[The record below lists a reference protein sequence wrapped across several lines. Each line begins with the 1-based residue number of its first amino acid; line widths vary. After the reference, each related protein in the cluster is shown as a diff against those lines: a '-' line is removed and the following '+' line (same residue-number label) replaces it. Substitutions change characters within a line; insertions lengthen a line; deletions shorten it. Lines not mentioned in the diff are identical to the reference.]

1 MKPESKGLTA
11 ATKRKLLTR
20 VPIVLGA
27 FVIAYLGQL
36 FFQSTFVSLENRIVD
51 RLFMFRTDIRPA
63 TLSADLEIVHI
74 DSNFY
79 YSRSQHARVI
89 RNLDAAG
96 ISHQM
101 IDFVFADS
109 AKESEDQPLINA
121 TRQARNVYFGMTF
134 GALQEQTA
142 IKDGWPA
149 PGEDIRTGFDKWQ
162 VRTDGIASSLYA
174 GTLPSLTISA
184 LSAASSGLGFLNLI
198 PDPDG
203 ITRRFPLLVRYQNML
218 YPSLPLRVACEYLG
232 VDPQNIIVKAGH
244 SITLKEARSHSG
256 AAAKDII
263 IPIDDRGRMI
273 LNQTDLW
280 VKVPRY
286 SYSDIFLVSENST
299 RADQLKKQ
307 LSGKIAVLSEAVE
320 TPYQI
325 RSAEGL
331 KRVSSGAVHTIV
343 LIDILTGSFLRL
355 GSPLENMLIELGL
368 LAAVFLLALRFSS
381 PGLTLGSMGLAGAY
395 VSFAIFIF
403 VSSGTIFPFI
413 RPLVIIFTAAALL
426 SIRIAVEKAVLFT
439 QSERARRIAER
450 ELEIGRE
457 IQSSFFPTTLPKIDG
472 WELVTHFQAAR
483 HVSGDFYDVFTLGKQ
498 KRLGLVIADVCDK
511 GVGAALFMAL
521 FRSFIRVLSGEASNN
536 GHLDLGDPAAEPQ
549 DILQRTIRSINNY
562 ISITHGQ
569 AGMFATIFYAILDPQ
584 TGVLTYINGGHEPP
598 IITGPNGIKTTLTTT
613 GPAVGAN
620 PDQVYNIRT
629 TYLDPQDILLVYTDG
644 VVDALDKNG
653 AAFTKKSLLN
663 LIQTPPA
670 TAHDL
675 IDTIQT
681 GLNRHIVSGTQFDD
695 ITMLAIR
702 RTQ

>member
-1 MKPESKGLTA
+1 MKLKSKGLTA
-11 ATKRKLLTR
+11 ATRRKLLTR
-20 VPIVLGA
+20 VPMVLGA

-36 FFQSTFVSLENRIVD
+36 FFQSAFDTWEDRIVD
-51 RLFMFRTDIRPA
+51 RLFMLRNNIRPV
-63 TLSADLEIVHI
+63 TLSADLEIVHL

-89 RNLDAAG
+89 RNLNAAG
-96 ISHQM
+96 VSHQM

-109 AKESEDQPLINA
+109 AGKSEDQPLINA

-149 PGEDIRTGFDKWQ
+149 PGEDIRTGFGNWQ
-162 VRTDGIASSLYA
+162 VTTDGIMSSLYT
-174 GTLPSLTISA
+174 GTLPSLTIPA
-184 LSAASSGLGFLNLI
+184 LSAASSGLGFLNLM

-203 ITRRFPLLVRYQNML
+203 ITRRFPLLVRYQNTL
-218 YPSLPLRVACEYLG
+218 FPSLPLRVACGYLG
-232 VDPQNIIVKAGH
+232 VDPQNIIIKAGQ
-244 SITLKEARSHSG
+244 SITLKEARTHSG
-256 AAAKDII
+256 AAPRDII

-280 VKVPRY
+280 GKVPRY
-286 SYSDIFLVSENST
+286 SYSDIFLVSKNT
-299 RADQLKKQ
+299 ARADQLKIQ
-307 LSGKIAVLSEAVE
+307 LSGKIAILSEAVE

-325 RSAEGL
+325 RSADGL

-355 GSPLENMLIELGL
+355 GSQFENMLIELGL

-395 VSFAIFIF
+395 VSFAIFFF
-403 VSSGTIFPFI
+403 VSSGTIFSFI

-426 SIRIAVEKAVLFT
+426 SIRIAIEKAVLFT

-457 IQSSFFPTTLPKIDG
+457 IQSSFFPTRLPKIDR
-472 WELVTHFQAAR
+472 WELVAHFQAAR
-483 HVSGDFYDVFTLGKQ
+483 HVSGDFYDIFTLGEK
-498 KRLGLVIADVCDK
+498 KKLGIVIADVCDK

-521 FRSFIRVLSGEASNN
+521 FRSFIRVLSGEARNN
-536 GHLDLGDPAAEPQ
+536 GHLDIDNPNDEPHK
-549 DILQRTIRSINNY
+549 ILLRTIRSINSY
-562 ISITHGQ
+562 ISITHEQ

-584 TGVLTYINGGHEPP
+584 TGVMTYINGGHEPP
-598 IITGPNGIKTTLTTT
+598 IISGPEGIKTTLETT
-613 GPAVGAN
+613 GPAVGAY
-620 PDQVYNIRT
+620 PDLEFKTGTVT
-629 TYLDPQDILLVYTDG
+629 LEPEDTLLVYTDG
-644 VVDALDKNG
+644 VIDAQSKG
-653 AAFTKKSLLN
+653 GEAFTKTALLN
-663 LIQTPPA
+663 LMQSPPVSA
-670 TAHDL
+670 VDL
-675 IDTIQT
+675 IDKIQT
-681 GLNRHIVSGTQFDD
+681 RLRQHTVSGYPYDD

-702 RTQ
+702 RTE